1 MINAMNLKRVEIAN
15 WHTTYEMTLYYNK
28 GTTQILDLL
37 AEFLID
43 VTTMVAPVAYAGA
56 TF

>member
-15 WHTTYEMTLYYNK
+15 WHTTYEMTMYYNK